1 MNPIANQFTS
11 LEYIN
16 ANYPKSEES
25 KRVSGSAAEV
35 SFSEVL
41 QSKKQVYDKPEV
53 AFSKHAN
60 QRLQLRNMKLSDEQM
75 DRLNYGVEQAR
86 QKNIRESLIF
96 VDNMAFIVNIPNN
109 TVVTAMNGEDEQK
122 VFTNIDGAVIS

>member
-35 SFSEVL
+35 SFSE
-41 QSKKQVYDKPEV
+41 PEV